1 MRASTVISSET
12 MSEMGEIRAGS
23 SAEHRAA
30 RRTNLMLAAEIEQ
43 DGRRQPVRIRNLSET
58 GALIEGSALP
68 EKGAALVLHRADF
81 HIGATIAWSGGG
93 RSGIHFDRPVSVPQW
108 TGTAIPSAAGSA
120 LRDQGR
126 VDAFQA
132 EARAAP
138 IVPPAPLPPASAAAG
153 EEARLA
159 IRARLADELAYVRRL
174 LDSMGDE
181 LVNEPIIVSHHGRTL
196 QSIDLASQILGHLSN
211 VLVADDPAG
220 AVERIGMEDLRARL
234 KRKPLV

>member
-1 MRASTVISSET
+1 
-12 MSEMGEIRAGS
+12 MSEMGDVRAGS

-30 RRTNLMLAAEIEQ
+30 RRTNLMLAAEIEI
-43 DGRRQPVRIRNLSET
+43 DGRYVPVRIRNLSET

-68 EKGAALVLHRADF
+68 GKGAALLLHRASF

-93 RSGIHFDRPVSVPQW
+93 RAGIHFDEPISLPQW
-108 TGTAIPSAAGSA
+108 TGKA
-120 LRDQGR
+120 LPPESSSYRDQRR

-138 IVPPAPLPPASAAAG
+138 IPPAPPPASSHAFT
-153 EEARLA
+153 EEARLNL
-159 IRARLADELAYVRRL
+159 RARLADELAYVRRL

-181 LVNEPIIVSHHGRTL
+181 LVTEPIIVAHHSRTL
-196 QSIDLASQILGHLSN
+196 QSIDLASQILAHLSN
-211 VLVADDPAG
+211 VLVDDNPVA

>member
-1 MRASTVISSET
+1 

-43 DGRRQPVRIRNLSET
+43 DGRYTPVRIRNLSET
-58 GALIEGSALP
+58 GALIEGSFLP
-68 EKGAALVLHRADF
+68 DKGTILTLHRASF

-93 RSGIHFDRPVSVPQW
+93 RCGIHFDRPISVPQW
-108 TGTAIPSAAGSA
+108 TGKPGLSDSGGG
-120 LRDQGR
+120 LRDQRR

-138 IVPPAPLPPASAAAG
+138 IVPPAPPPASNPALG
-153 EEARLA
+153 DEARLNL
-159 IRARLADELAYVRRL
+159 RARLADELAYVRRL

-181 LVNEPIIVSHHGRTL
+181 LVTEPIVVAHHSRTL
-196 QSIDLASQILGHLSN
+196 QSIDLASQILAHLSK
-211 VLVADDPAG
+211 VLVDDDPVG

-234 KRKPLV
+234 KRKPLVT